1 MTPQTP
7 SPGLPRV
14 IAAIHLLPSPDSF
27 RPDAQ
32 PLERIIEHALAHAQI
47 AYDGGVRAF
56 YFQDARD
63 TPLAPQV
70 TESTV
75 SRMIEVGKALR
86 RAFPD
91 VKLGVS
97 LMQHGGRAPLEIAHA
112 IDAQFVRIKV
122 YVGAMVKAE
131 GIVQGCAYEAIRTR
145 HQLNA
150 EHIKIFADVYD
161 RLGAPLGDIPLA
173 EMCRQAVEF
182 GRADGL
188 ILTGRTPE
196 QSIRMFDE
204 VRPLKLPVPLILGG
218 GVSVQTVRYFA
229 GRADH
234 LIVHAAFVRR
244 GLPPRDGVP
253 IEWDVDLVRELVAL
267 AG

>member
-1 MTPQTP
+1 MTTEAVK
-7 SPGLPRV
+7 LPRV
-14 IAAIHLLPSPDSF
+14 IAAIHLLPSRESF

-32 PLERIIEHALAHAQI
+32 PLSKIIEHALIHAQI

-56 YFQDARD
+56 YFQDVND
-63 TPLAPQV
+63 TPVAPHV
-70 TESTV
+70 NEHTISH
-75 SRMIEVGKALR
+75 MIAVGRELR

-91 VKLGVS
+91 VALGVC
-97 LMQHGGRAPLEIAHA
+97 LMQNDGKAPLEIAHA

-131 GIVQGCAYEAIRTR
+131 GIVQGCAYDAIRTR
-145 HQLNA
+145 HHLNA
-150 EHIKIFADVYD
+150 EHIKILADVYD
-161 RLGAPLGDIPLA
+161 RLGAPLGDIPLP

-182 GRADGL
+182 GRADAI

-218 GVSVQTVRYFA
+218 GVSVQAMKYFA
-229 GRADH
+229 NRADH
-234 LIVHAAFVRR
+234 FIVHAAFVRR
-244 GLPPRDGVP
+244 GLPPRNGVP
-253 IEWDVDLVRELVAL
+253 VEWDVERVREIVAL